1 MSAALPSE
9 PHERADGSIDDPAEG
24 PGDRAGPGEAGPP
37 KRRRRR
43 SSAAVRELISG
54 AARDLFAKRGYAATT
69 TRDIALEA
77 GVDEATI
84 YRHFGSKAKL
94 FEAAVGEPYHRF
106 MADYMGQ
113 WTEDS
118 LVPKTGEEV
127 VAEFAVGLYEAL
139 SANRDLILAY
149 ILAERFE
156 APELNL
162 SGGGSGQ
169 RESVVSRELRAMDEW
184 SRRTCERL
192 DFHDVDDPVTL
203 RCSFAMVMGLVLHD
217 ELLFE
222 QGAKHPSKTRVLREL
237 STYMYR
243 ALATRRVEL

>member
-1 MSAALPSE
+1 MSAALPDEGAQEE
-9 PHERADGSIDDPAEG
+9 PPESADPSVDLGADLGA
-24 PGDRAGPGEAGPP
+24 RP

-43 SSAAVRELISG
+43 SSAAVRELISA
-54 AARDLFAKRGYAATT
+54 AARDLFAKRGYSATT
-69 TRDIALEA
+69 TRDIAMEA

-94 FEAAVGEPYHRF
+94 FETAVGEPYHQF
-106 MADYMGQ
+106 MAEYMGQ

-127 VAEFAVGLYEAL
+127 VAEFAIRLYEAL

-162 SGGGSGQ
+162 GSGG
-169 RESVVSRELRAMDEW
+169 ESVVSRELRAMDEW

-222 QGAKHPSKTRVLREL
+222 PGARHPSKARVLREM

>member
-1 MSAALPSE
+1 MSAALP
-9 PHERADGSIDDPAEG
+9 AEG
-24 PGDRAGPGEAGPP
+24 EPEQPPERSAQP

-43 SSAAVRELISG
+43 SSAAVRELITA

-69 TRDIALEA
+69 TRDIAVEA

-84 YRHFGSKAKL
+84 YRHFGNKAKL
-94 FEAAVGEPYHRF
+94 FESAVGEPYHRF
-106 MADYMGQ
+106 MADYMGS
-113 WTEDS
+113 WNDS
-118 LVPKTGEEV
+118 TLVPKTGEEV

-149 ILAERFE
+149 ILAEKFE

-162 SGGGSGQ
+162 SGGG
-169 RESVVSRELRAMDEW
+169 ESVVSRELRAMDEW

-222 QGAKHPSKTRVLREL
+222 PGAKHPSKTRVLREL

>member
-1 MSAALPSE
+1 MSAALPDE
-9 PHERADGSIDDPAEG
+9 
-24 PGDRAGPGEAGPP
+24 EAPEPP

-43 SSAAVRELISG
+43 SSAAVRELVSA
-54 AARDLFAKRGYAATT
+54 AARDLFAKRGYAVTT

-84 YRHFGSKAKL
+84 YRHFGTKAKL

-113 WTEDS
+113 WTEDA

-162 SGGGSGQ
+162 GGGQSDS
-169 RESVVSRELRAMDEW
+169 RESVISRELKAMDEW

-222 QGAKHPSKTRVLREL
+222 QGARHPSKTRVLREL

>member
-1 MSAALPSE
+1 MSAALP
-9 PHERADGSIDDPAEG
+9 DEG
-24 PGDRAGPGEAGPP
+24 APEQVPESSAGGAAAVPP

-43 SSAAVRELISG
+43 SSAAVRELITG

-69 TRDIALEA
+69 TRDVALEA

-94 FEAAVGEPYHRF
+94 FETAVGEPYRRF
-106 MADYMGQ
+106 MADYMGS
-113 WTEDS
+113 WTEDT
-118 LVPKTGEEV
+118 LGPKTGEEV

-149 ILAERFE
+149 ILAEKFE

-162 SGGGSGQ
+162 SGGGEG
-169 RESVVSRELRAMDEW
+169 VVSRELRAMDEW

-222 QGAKHPSKTRVLREL
+222 QGAKHPSKARVLREL

>member
-1 MSAALPSE
+1 MSAALPDEGAPEQS
-9 PHERADGSIDDPAEG
+9 GSST
-24 PGDRAGPGEAGPP
+24 RP

-43 SSAAVRELISG
+43 SSAAVLELITA

-69 TRDIALEA
+69 TRDIAVEA

-94 FEAAVGEPYHRF
+94 FESAVGEPYHRF

-113 WTEDS
+113 WTESS
-118 LVPKTGEEV
+118 LVPRTGEEV

-162 SGGGSGQ
+162 SGGG
-169 RESVVSRELRAMDEW
+169 ESVVSRELRAMDEW
-184 SRRTCERL
+184 ARRTCERL

-222 QGAKHPSKTRVLREL
+222 PGAKHPGKTRVLREL

>member
-1 MSAALPSE
+1 MPAAVPADGAPEVPARSRPRKRRTSAA
-9 PHERADGSIDDPAEG
+9 I
-24 PGDRAGPGEAGPP
+24 
-37 KRRRRR
+37 
-43 SSAAVRELISG
+43 RELVLN
-54 AARDLFAKRGYAATT
+54 AARDLFAKRGYQATT

-94 FEAAVGEPYHRF
+94 FEGAVSEPYHEF
-106 MADYMGQ
+106 MADYMAG
-113 WTEDS
+113 WNGNN
-118 LVPKTGEEV
+118 LGPKTGEEIV
-127 VAEFAVGLYEAL
+127 GDFAVGLYDAL

-149 ILAERFE
+149 ICAERFE
-156 APELNL
+156 APELR
-162 SGGGSGQ
+162 SGGGS
-169 RESVVSRELRAMDEW
+169 VISRELRGMDEW
-184 SRRTCERL
+184 SRRTCEAL

-222 QGAKHPSKTRVLREL
+222 QGPKHPSRTRILREL

-243 ALATRRVEL
+243 ALATRRVQL